1 MDSKTIKIRK
11 GNAKTFKFL
20 TDSKEDKVDMC
31 IYEDGEKLCEIRATN
46 PTQKWE
52 EWEYTVRLP
61 EDVSE
66 ELGEGD
72 LEYELRTN
80 SEPFEEGTLS
90 LYSKKKANED
100 DSDKD

>member
-1 MDSKTIKIRK
+1 MATLQLRK
-11 GNAKTFKFL
+11 GNAKTFTFL

-31 IYEDGEKLCEIRATN
+31 IYEDWEKLCTINATN

-52 EWEYTVRLP
+52 EWEYTIRLP

-66 ELGEGD
+66 DLWEWE
-72 LEYELRTN
+72 LEYELRSN
-80 SEPFEEGTLS
+80 SEPFEEGTLAIFT
-90 LYSKKKANED
+90 KKPTNED